1 MALARAP
8 LLCNTRVLFA
18 AGLNPAD
25 LNPSDFGITTNPTGY
40 LTPQFTIAAQNGAGG
55 WTAQI
60 AVTRNA
66 HEGANDARYLGAGFY
81 STGLM
86 YSGGGLTAF
95 APGPNNRHIYVEV
108 SAAIAT
114 LNRQAEQ
121 EHCDDMVRA
130 YDLTLGAAQTALTT
144 AVAGNPYAG
153 ATSADAV
160 TAARDA
166 ITNGLHVRLQA
177 VFNNNIDVNTA
188 TVDNAAFGTALGT
201 LYENLC
207 ALSGMGRDAPGL
219 HTFRPAGSESWS
231 AWSWIEWGARKTL
244 PVTGHNV
251 LFGEKKD
258 IRKLVTAPTFQVPGP
273 ATNVL
278 IHL

>member
-1 MALARAP
+1 MALARVP
-8 LLCNTRVLFA
+8 LLCNTRALFA

-25 LNPSDFGITTNPTGY
+25 VSPGDFGITTNPTGY

-60 AVTRNA
+60 AITRNA
-66 HEGANDARYLGAGFY
+66 HEGTNDARYLGAGFY
-81 STGLM
+81 STGVM
-86 YSGGGLTAF
+86 FIGGGALTGYL
-95 APGPNNRHIYVEV
+95 PGPNNRQIYVEV
-108 SAAIAT
+108 SAAIAN

-130 YDLTLGAAQTALTT
+130 YDLTLGAAQTALAT

-166 ITNGLHVRLQA
+166 ITNGLHARLQA

-188 TVDNAAFGTALGT
+188 TVNATFGTALGQ
-201 LYENLC
+201 LYDDLC
-207 ALSGMGRDAPGL
+207 ALSGTGRDGLGL

-251 LFGEKKD
+251 LFGENKD

-278 IHL
+278 ITL